1 MAWANLALAIIAEVA
16 ATTALKASDGFTR
29 PVPSLVTALGYA
41 LAFYCLSLTLR
52 SIPVAVAYAVWSGA
66 GLALITLIGWIVYR
80 QALDAAA
87 LVGMGLIVA
96 GIVVLNLS
104 EAAGR

>member
-1 MAWANLALAIIAEVA
+1 VAWANLALAIIAEVA